1 MQCKTLKKIIMKKL
15 RILTIA
21 LLLAISFVGCKDDD
35 KESNCDKEIQDIIDQ
50 YGQPTMQQTISTGD
64 QNAIQYM
71 YEDDGI
77 AFTFYWGKG
86 YKECEVVRQSWS
98 FGDLDF

>member
-1 MQCKTLKKIIMKKL
+1 MKKL

-50 YGQPTMQQTISTGD
+50 YGLVCQQCFELYYSRFKT
-64 QNAIQYM
+64 
-71 YEDDGI
+71 
-77 AFTFYWGKG
+77 
-86 YKECEVVRQSWS
+86 
-98 FGDLDF
+98 L